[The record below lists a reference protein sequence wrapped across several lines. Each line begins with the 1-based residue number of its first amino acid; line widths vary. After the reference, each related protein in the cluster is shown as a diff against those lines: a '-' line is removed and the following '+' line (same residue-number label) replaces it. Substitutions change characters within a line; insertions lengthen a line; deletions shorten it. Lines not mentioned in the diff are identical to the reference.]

1 MLNKLLNKLHRRSY
15 FDMVVM
21 AFVLQFPDMRRIQG
35 ELAYK
40 LDMKFEEETLQERAD
55 RLYQRMMEEKSIL
68 IILEFLHIYRL
79 DNVEKIWEKTNFLE
93 ILFVN

>member
-1 MLNKLLNKLHRRSY
+1 
-15 FDMVVM
+15 MVVM
-21 AFVLQFPDMRRIQG
+21 AFVLQFPDLRRIQG

-40 LDMKFEEETLQERAD
+40 LDMKFEETLHERAD

-79 DNVEKIWEKTNFLE
+79 DNVKKNMRQHQLPRDSFCKQSEVTVTRFEE
-93 ILFVN
+93 VY